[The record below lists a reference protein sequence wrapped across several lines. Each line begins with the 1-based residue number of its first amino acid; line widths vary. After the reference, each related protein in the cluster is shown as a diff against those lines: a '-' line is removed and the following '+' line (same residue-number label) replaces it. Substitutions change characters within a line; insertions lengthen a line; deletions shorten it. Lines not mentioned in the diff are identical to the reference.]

1 MKNKYLSI
9 IIAVLVGMFLT
20 ACESYLEEMPQ
31 NKLKPSTTD
40 DYAQLLNKG
49 YVTGQVVPYLDILS
63 DDVDLIAAD
72 HVMPGTDN
80 GDVYISAYMWQDHHE
95 ASMLDGD
102 KAFEKF
108 TKVYFIVM
116 S

>member
-1 MKNKYLSI
+1 
-9 IIAVLVGMFLT
+9 MFLT

-102 KAFEKF
+102 KAFEK
-108 TKVYFIVM
+108 VYFIVM